1 MNPNETTLNSIRES
15 PQAIKEMNR
24 RINEL
29 STSMAIVANY
39 KSVIPSKAKVNELKN
54 YKTGRPE
61 IEVIDITDNDVERMS
76 DLKKSLLVRVRNE
89 QQAVDAA
96 IVIQSLK
103 ESVVK
108 YYLNKI
114 PAHMRRV
121 LISKVI
127 DKEVIDGLSQTLI

>member
-1 MNPNETTLNSIRES
+1 
-15 PQAIKEMNR
+15 MNR

-127 DKEVIDGLSQTLI
+127 DKEVIDSLNETLI